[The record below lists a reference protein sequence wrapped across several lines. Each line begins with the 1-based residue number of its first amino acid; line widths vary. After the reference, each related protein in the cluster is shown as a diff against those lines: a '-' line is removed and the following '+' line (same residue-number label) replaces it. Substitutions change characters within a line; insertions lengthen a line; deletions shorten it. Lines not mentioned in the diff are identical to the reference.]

1 MSSWRPL
8 VAGTVGLFLIVLAFL
23 AGQLRA
29 GGDPALRASG
39 SATTEQT
46 APQAT
51 PEPQQDSGAGSG
63 SDPGI
68 PDGNRAYGSAPNGAA
83 PDGVDPGGTTL
94 DGINPDGTT
103 PDGSTPD
110 LSPPTTHQS

>member
-8 VAGTVGLFLIVLAFL
+8 VAGTVGLFLIILAFL
-23 AGQLRA
+23 AGQLHA
-29 GGDPALRASG
+29 GGDPALRTSG
-39 SATTEQT
+39 TAATEQT

-51 PEPQQDSGAGSG
+51 PEPQRDSGPQGSG
-63 SDPGI
+63 SDPGV
-68 PDGNRAYGSAPNGAA
+68 PYGSAPNGAA
-83 PDGVDPGGTTL
+83 PDG
-94 DGINPDGTT
+94 INHDGTT